1 MAPITSFFRKTPVPS
16 LKAYFATKS
25 FTLPATVTWTGDDS
39 DVVETLIAAL
49 DTLAEADRE
58 ALILEINRII
68 ALADEPGQNALLAV
82 VSNRIVFDTIEGG
95 HNRALW
101 VLMNEHA
108 NFQLAEDVRYN
119 DEKRRGRMWQGF
131 VVEKH
136 KPVRKDQFS
145 RDAFTAEI
153 QKKFNTSNVHVD
165 VFDRHRVAFDGAS
178 HQLVQ
183 VAVYREGRPDDALGF
198 DGAGKLQ
205 RHLVKPVYEASLTYE
220 PSEGVIEVV
229 AGDKDIRVA
238 MASMMGRTLMDIE
251 FKGEILPAREY
262 DLSVLM
268 EPLDFPTDPRAPA
281 DQVIDK
287 VQVRELR
294 FQPLDLT
301 GQRVTLE
308 CDGSGGETIWDM
320 ADRHIGPAA
329 QRRDDWSITRARLV
343 VKLAPHGKSRRS
355 RSLNLTITVPHGCNL
370 KGMTP
375 AEQLVGE
382 KYLRDWGILKGKSE
396 ATDGADRT

>member
-1 MAPITSFFRKTPVPS
+1 MASITSFLRKTPVAS
-16 LKAYFATKS
+16 LQAYFTNKI
-25 FTLPATVTWTGDDS
+25 FTLPATVVWTAPES
-39 DVVETLIAAL
+39 DVISALIGAL
-49 DTLAEADRE
+49 DTLTEADRE
-58 ALILEINRII
+58 ALILETNRVI
-68 ALADEPGQNALLAV
+68 ALADEPGQNALQDV
-82 VSNRIVFDTIEGG
+82 ITNRIVFDTISGG

-101 VLMNEHA
+101 VLMNEPA

-136 KPVRKDQFS
+136 KLVRKDQFS

-165 VFDRHRVAFDGAS
+165 VFDRHRVTLDSGI

-229 AGDKDIRVA
+229 AGDKDVRVA

-268 EPLDFPTDPRAPA
+268 EPFVFPTDPRAPA
-281 DQVIDK
+281 DQVIER

-308 CDGSGGETIWDM
+308 CDGSGGESIWDM

-329 QRRDDWSITRARLV
+329 QRRDDWSITRARLI

-382 KYLRDWGILKGKSE
+382 KYLRDWGILKGKPE
-396 ATDGADRT
+396 VVDGADRS

>member
-1 MAPITSFFRKTPVPS
+1 MASITSFLRKTPVAS
-16 LKAYFATKS
+16 LQAYFTNKI
-25 FTLPATVTWTGDDS
+25 FTLPATVVWTAPES
-39 DVVETLIAAL
+39 DVISALIDAL
-49 DTLAEADRE
+49 DTLTEADRE
-58 ALILEINRII
+58 ALILEINRVI
-68 ALADEPGQNALLAV
+68 ALADEPGQNALQDV
-82 VSNRIVFDTIEGG
+82 ITNRAVFDMVEGG

-101 VLMNEHA
+101 ALMKEPQ
-108 NFQLAEDVRYN
+108 NFRLAEEVRYN

-136 KPVRKDQFS
+136 KLVRKDQFS
-145 RDAFTAEI
+145 RNAFNAEI

-165 VFDRHRVAFDGAS
+165 VFDRHRVTFDGKT

-183 VAVYREGRPDDALGF
+183 VAVYREGRSDDALGF

-205 RHLVKPVYEASLTYE
+205 RLLVKPVYEASLTYE

-229 AGDKDIRVA
+229 AGDKDVRVA
-238 MASMMGRTLMDIE
+238 MASMMGSTLMDIE
-251 FKGEILPAREY
+251 FKGDILPAREY

-268 EPLDFPTDPRAPA
+268 EPFDFPTDPRAPA
-281 DQVIDK
+281 DQVVER

-320 ADRHIGPAA
+320 ADRHIGPAT
-329 QRRDDWSITRARLV
+329 QRRDDWSITRARLI

-370 KGMTP
+370 RGMTP

-382 KYLRDWGILKGKSE
+382 KYLRDWGILKGKPE
-396 ATDGADRT
+396 VVDGADRS